1 MRWGV
6 RTVRDDPEAGSTLP
20 ELIVAAALTVVAGA
34 MTVAAVSGPVGRL
47 HAALDPDLRR
57 TEVDTAAEVVARVL
71 RAANPRSGPP
81 VRADAAGV
89 AVTVGPPSGD
99 AVVTLRLEDRA
110 LVLESSGSSPGA
122 PDAPTGVLIDAVD
135 AFGIDLVDD
144 EGRSIA
150 SGQES
155 EAVATVMRLEA
166 HGVRATRI
174 VALRALHEHDG
185 VEGW

>member
-34 MTVAAVSGPVGRL
+34 MTVAAVAGPVGRL

-81 VRADAAGV
+81 VRADTGGV
-89 AVTVGPPSGD
+89 VVTIGPPSGD
-99 AVVTLRLEDRA
+99 TVVTLRLVDRA
-110 LVLESSGSSPGA
+110 LVLGSSEPLPGA
-122 PDAPTGVLIDAVD
+122 PGAPTGVLIDAVE
-135 AFGIDLVDD
+135 AFWIDLVDD
-144 EGRSIA
+144 EGRAVA

-155 EAVATVMRLEA
+155 EATAIVLHLEA